1 MKIAVYL
8 FVYITLSTLFY
19 SVDSMFFY
27 YYNTKCEKMKKTHPM
42 ISGVSGVMSHFT
54 PTVIFF
60 PLKVENIKVMSTPQ
74 FTRNQTGRE
83 IRDPSFPE
91 T

>member
-1 MKIAVYL
+1 
-8 FVYITLSTLFY
+8 
-19 SVDSMFFY
+19 
-27 YYNTKCEKMKKTHPM
+27 M

-60 PLKVENIKVMSTPQ
+60 PLKVENIKVMSTAQ
-74 FTRNQTGRE
+74 FTQNQTGRE

-91 T
+91 TWANRLAPGTVSQTGTRPSWKRTLEVFV